1 MNKRP
6 LSIRGLLIALA
17 LFVMTGAAFAADS
30 LRISPVRIEC
40 GLIEEGTPATMVAVV
55 ENISGKEVRITGI
68 RTN

>member
-1 MNKRP
+1 M

-40 GLIEEGTPATMVAVV
+40 GMIEEGTPATMVAVV

>member
-1 MNKRP
+1 M
-6 LSIRGLLIALA
+6 LIALA

-30 LRISPVRIEC
+30 LRISPVRLEC

-55 ENISGKEVRITGI
+55 ENIGSKEVRITGI

>member
-1 MNKRP
+1 
-6 LSIRGLLIALA
+6 
-17 LFVMTGAAFAADS
+17 MTGAAFAADS